1 MPPSQIALLNNTLT
15 IIPRIPGEEKLSD
28 ENTNDLILL
37 SEHLM
42 IILAKPPGNDSAESG
57 AKDQAP
63 ADYPMPDIIL
73 QSAEVLKDL

>member
-42 IILAKPPGNDSAESG
+42 IILAKPPGNDCAESG

-63 ADYPMPDIIL
+63 ADHPMSDTVL